1 MAALH
6 GLVSYHPRGFGR
18 VEDLEG
24 LRVRVVDDLVGDVAG
39 LILRGQRG
47 GNQRD
52 RRRQHGERDVH
63 GHPLGS
69 ARSCGAAETQ
79 GYGDGARRSST
90 QLALK
95 RSEEDKS
102 ELKSLM
108 RNSTAVCC
116 LKQTKTKYS

>member
-69 ARSCGAAETQ
+69 VRSFGAAATP
-79 GYGDGARRSST
+79 GYGTVARPSGTPLPLTIRPQSPP
-90 QLALK
+90 
-95 RSEEDKS
+95 
-102 ELKSLM
+102 
-108 RNSTAVCC
+108 
-116 LKQTKTKYS
+116 